1 MAASDSESPIVLS
14 VDRDSF
20 NGNETLSSKVIPLF
34 GRDEMNLIEFPF
46 GPITPTATKTLEI
59 DHIVRDKATK
69 REISRRL
76 IITGSEAFG
85 LPRPIDEQVL
95 VGLKALTQESG
106 FTERKVWFSQ
116 YHLCRTLGW
125 NPDGRAYKRLEA
137 SLDRIAGTTLKFK
150 NSWWDKGETSW
161 RSHTFHLL
169 DNVEL
174 CSAERYEQMRQ
185 RSGQRDQSA
194 CYFVWNEVIWKSFH
208 DGYIKLIDMEMFR
221 KIANGRRRDVP
232 LRLYRWLDKQFYRR
246 EVVSIE
252 ISKLAIGTL
261 GLAAKY
267 PSEFKRVIERAAKV
281 LIDSG
286 FMANVDFQES
296 TNHSSIDAIFYKK
309 RKIKIA
315 AIHRKPVFN
324 DQTSTLVNST
334 VSTNDPHTA
343 WLAQQNENDL
353 RMAEDQAFEQ
363 VFGSKLERQL
373 IQQDRK
379 GGKTILE
386 SGRLRQEFVRRFIEQ
401 SKICAV
407 EKQVIAS

>member
-1 MAASDSESPIVLS
+1 MEDSGLKSPIVLPS
-14 VDRDSF
+14 DRDSF
-20 NGNETLSSKVIPLF
+20 GGNETLGTKVIPLF

-59 DHIVRDKATK
+59 DHVVWDKVTK

-106 FTERKVWFSQ
+106 FTSRKVWFSQ
-116 YHLCRTLGW
+116 YHLFRTLGW

-174 CSAERYEQMRQ
+174 CSAERYELMRQ
-185 RSGQRDQSA
+185 RSGQREQAA

-221 KIANGRRRDVP
+221 KIANGRRREVP

-286 FMANVDFQES
+286 FMANVDFQENA
-296 TNHSSIDAIFYKK
+296 NHASIDAIFYKK
-309 RKIKIA
+309 RKLKFA
-315 AIHRKPVFN
+315 AMSRKPIFSEK
-324 DQTSTLVNST
+324 TPTLVNT
-334 VSTNDPHTA
+334 PVSTIDQHTT

-353 RMAEDQAFEQ
+353 MAAEDQAFEQ
-363 VFGSKLERQL
+363 AFGSKLERQL

-379 GGKTILE
+379 EGKPILE
-386 SGRLRQEFVRRFIEQ
+386 SGRLRQEFIRRFMERG
-401 SKICAV
+401 KTCAA